1 MYIKLSISERA
12 IAVPYCWAGMMVTLN
27 IKPQIIEALPPD
39 TKANQCVHR
48 KSTGTFPEYEYYYD
62 CGGLDRKTIEKG
74 LELFDNRFKG
84 KRPAKPADDS
94 YPQNNPLVSTLEL
107 DLKRA
112 VNSLAQSNIFKKP
125 KDEMTS
131 SSSVN
136 KQNNTY
142 KSDSDSEIS
151 LESYSDS
158 EQENGHESLRFSLEP
173 SSDSEQEN
181 AHESLKMQN

>member
-1 MYIKLSISERA
+1 
-12 IAVPYCWAGMMVTLN
+12 
-27 IKPQIIEALPPD
+27 
-39 TKANQCVHR
+39 
-48 KSTGTFPEYEYYYD
+48 
-62 CGGLDRKTIEKG
+62 
-74 LELFDNRFKG
+74 
-84 KRPAKPADDS
+84 
-94 YPQNNPLVSTLEL
+94 
-107 DLKRA
+107 
-112 VNSLAQSNIFKKP
+112 
-125 KDEMTS
+125 MTS